1 MGESLMRSWLR
12 HTQNCQVAELNWK
25 TSSSW
30 AYDEESAQNIM
41 DTARKYCQEKL
52 GVDIFQGT
60 TKASQL
66 LKQAEIDVLGLELNR
81 QGAIVRV
88 HGVDIAFHTPG
99 LNYSGTNK
107 TIVKVIEKMIRS
119 TIVIRSYFG
128 ALPTQVI
135 FASPSVGKSLES
147 NLESAFRDLAN
158 FFSINKI
165 TSEPRLL
172 INQNFKKEVVDPIR
186 GSAGDIADTSELFL
200 RSIQLLNLL
209 PVDDAAV
216 TDLVPERSNSEVLRI
231 DLEPSS
237 DEVFKA
243 ELLKT
248 RLAKIIILYKDGT
261 VEERLWNAQNFSE
274 DSNLRGNIRSRPEFR
289 QGEWQKRGIAS
300 IRVKIAA

>member
-41 DTARKYCQEKL
+41 DTARKYCQEK
-52 GVDIFQGT
+52 
-60 TKASQL
+60 
-66 LKQAEIDVLGLELNR
+66 
-81 QGAIVRV
+81 
-88 HGVDIAFHTPG
+88 H
-99 LNYSGTNK
+99 SGTNK

-158 FFSINKI
+158 LFSINKI

-216 TDLVPERSNSEVLRI
+216 TDLVPERSNSEVLKI